1 MPIDDGEGVD
11 PVTGS
16 DIHTTIDINLQDVAD
31 AALERQLMKHGAQY
45 GCVIVMEVE
54 TGYIKA
60 MSNLTRAGTAPYGG
74 PELCGRPKP
83 PNPVPRSSWHR

>member
-11 PVTGS
+11 PVPGS

-45 GCVIVMEVE
+45 GCVVVMEVA
-54 TGYIKA
+54 TG
-60 MSNLTRAGTAPYGG
+60 
-74 PELCGRPKP
+74 
-83 PNPVPRSSWHR
+83 